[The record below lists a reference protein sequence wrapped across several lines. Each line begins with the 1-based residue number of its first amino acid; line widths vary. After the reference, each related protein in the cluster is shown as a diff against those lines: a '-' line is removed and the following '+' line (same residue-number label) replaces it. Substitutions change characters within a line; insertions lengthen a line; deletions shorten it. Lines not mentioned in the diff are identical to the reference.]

1 MAKKIDFEG
10 LSNKQV
16 QAISYIIEGKT
27 DQETAQAVGV
37 SRSTVNIW
45 RNKDP
50 HFKLALNSIRA
61 ELMARI
67 QNTAEANALKAHE
80 LIAKAINKE
89 LESEEPNAN
98 IAIQY
103 LKVYTPNERQIAL
116 TVEDIERE
124 EANKEF
130 MNSLSLPFSL

>member
-103 LKVYTPNERQIAL
+103 LKVYTPNETKIAL

-124 EANKEF
+124 QANEEF
-130 MNSLSLPFSL
+130 MNNLSLPFSL